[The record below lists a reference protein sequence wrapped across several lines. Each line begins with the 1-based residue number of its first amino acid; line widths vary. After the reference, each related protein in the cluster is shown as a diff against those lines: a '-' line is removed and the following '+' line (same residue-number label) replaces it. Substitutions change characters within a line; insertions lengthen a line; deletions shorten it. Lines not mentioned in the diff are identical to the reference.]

1 MSATRTLE
9 RLVLT
14 ADLVAKTA
22 LHVGAAGSDGI
33 AADLDIARDG
43 AERPIIPGTSLA
55 GCLRAASFACVKDDD
70 QLQDAWRALFG
81 TDARD
86 PFGLRHG
93 DDAAASRLRLD
104 DIQGI
109 ARDLGGDLDDAAA
122 SRLRL
127 DDAPLTTSGP
137 ERVERRDHVT
147 IDRVTATA
155 ADRLKYDRVVVA
167 PGSRFAARMTLERR
181 ATDPHGADVQML
193 FLLAELLEDGL
204 ALGGSSS
211 RGLGRVRAEGLT
223 VRRENLRDRDGAL
236 AALRARLVGRGL
248 DGLEEVDRSN
258 VKIPAGRPVTCTI
271 TIDWA
276 PQRAMLIRDGAEGA
290 VIDTLPLTTT
300 VADGRVTLLLPGA
313 SIKGAMRSAA
323 ERIVR
328 TATGTDAPDDDGT
341 FTAAMKQLDV
351 PVTRRLFGLP
361 KGASANGAR
370 SALDIP
376 DVHARHDA
384 ARSDWETA
392 LALQDP
398 GVAHHALRS
407 ASDGELM
414 AHASVMTHVA
424 LDRWTQGA
432 SDGRLFQVLEPTG
445 VEWRPICLE
454 IDVERLGSPEE
465 RLAAGVLLTLVL
477 AELVAGDLPFGGM
490 TTRGHGAIEVMD
502 LGVEGGELL
511 GIEMRDERVSLVD
524 DEACR
529 SAWQTAIGVTA

>member
-81 TDARD
+81 TDARN
-86 PFGLRHG
+86 PFVLRHG
-93 DDAAASRLRLD
+93 DDAAASRLRHD
-104 DIQGI
+104 DLQG
-109 ARDLGGDLDDAAA
+109 AVGAEEEQDDAAA

-147 IDRVTATA
+147 IDRVTSTA

-167 PGSRFAARMTLERR
+167 PGSRFAARVTLERR

-248 DGLEEVDRSN
+248 DGLEEVDRSK
-258 VKIPAGRPVTCTI
+258 VKIPAGRPATCTI

-276 PQRAMLIRDGAEGA
+276 PQRAMLVRDGAEGA

-300 VADGRVTLLLPGA
+300 VADGRVTLLLPGT

-376 DVHARHDA
+376 DVRARHDVA
-384 ARSDWETA
+384 SSDWETA
-392 LALQDP
+392 LSLQDP

-445 VEWRPICLE
+445 VEWQPVCLE

-490 TTRGHGAIEVMD
+490 TTRGHGAITVMD

-511 GIEMRDERVSLVD
+511 GIEMTDGRVTLVD
-524 DEACR
+524 DDASR